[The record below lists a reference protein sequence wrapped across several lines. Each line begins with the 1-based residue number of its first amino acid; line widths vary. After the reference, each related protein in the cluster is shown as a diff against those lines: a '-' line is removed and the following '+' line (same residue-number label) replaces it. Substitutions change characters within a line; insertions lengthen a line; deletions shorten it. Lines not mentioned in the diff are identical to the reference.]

1 MSHNQLLSREDVINA
16 YKFIL
21 GRAPESEQV
30 IDETPW
36 IPDHRRAASRVPD
49 VERIWYA
56 VSVLGGLD
64 AWKTR
69 ALTGITVSQAISR
82 SGGVGAQ
89 HWEASRDSGA
99 PASAKPAASC
109 DAASRIG
116 EAPAFANGS
125 SGRESRDRSWSQYWR
140 RLHQGNRVGIRKA
153 RPLHRA

>member
-69 ALTGITVSQAISR
+69 AQTGITVSQAISR

-116 EAPAFANGS
+116 EAPALQTAPVDENPGIEA
-125 SGRESRDRSWSQYWR
+125 GRNIGAGY
-140 RLHQGNRVGIRKA
+140 IRGTGLEYGK
-153 RPLHRA
+153 L